1 MDHKSDK
8 VEEPTAPYVTKKVN
22 ATASGAKT
30 GDSAVKRADDAAF
43 EKAMKKVFDTHSEL
57 MRKLSQ

>member
-22 ATASGAKT
+22 ATASGSKDSEQGVKYADLDAVRERNAKL
-30 GDSAVKRADDAAF
+30 
-43 EKAMKKVFDTHSEL
+43 MKTHHKVL
-57 MRKLSQ
+57 NKLAQ